1 MSTREFFLQRWE
13 AELPAF
19 GKVLRA
25 VPEGQLGYR
34 PHERSSAAGMLAWQ
48 LAEEQK
54 QLVQLVKEGEL
65 KFEITPHPTA
75 IADIVAAWD
84 KATAELRAALGSAD
98 DAKWASPA
106 SLLMDG
112 GGKWTDTL
120 ENMCWGYLFDMVH
133 HRGQLSAYLRPMG
146 GKVPSIYGPSADDSG
161 GQ

>member
-1 MSTREFFLQRWE
+1 MSTREYFIQRWE

-54 QLVQLVKEGEL
+54 QLIELVQKGEL
-65 KFEITPHPTA
+65 KFEITPHPATV
-75 IADIVAAWD
+75 ADIVAAWD
-84 KATAELRAALGSAD
+84 KATAELRDALKSAD
-98 DAKWASPA
+98 DAKWAGPVSFV
-106 SLLMDG
+106 MDS
-112 GGKWTDTL
+112 GKWTDTL

-161 GQ
+161 G

>member
-1 MSTREFFLQRWE
+1 MSTREYFLQRWE

-34 PHERSSAAGMLAWQ
+34 PHERSAAAGMLAWQ

-54 QLVQLVKEGEL
+54 QLVELVKKGEL
-65 KFEITPHPTA
+65 KFEITPHPTTV
-75 IADIVAAWD
+75 ADIVAAWD
-84 KATAELRAALGSAD
+84 KATAELRDALKLAD
-98 DAKWASPA
+98 DAKWAGSA

-112 GGKWTDTL
+112 GGKWTESL

-161 GQ
+161 Q